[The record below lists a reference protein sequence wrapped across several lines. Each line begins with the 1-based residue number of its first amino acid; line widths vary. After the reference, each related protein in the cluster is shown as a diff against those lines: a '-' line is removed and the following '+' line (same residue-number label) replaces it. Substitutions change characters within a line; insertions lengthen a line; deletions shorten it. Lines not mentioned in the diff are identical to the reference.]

1 MVELAR
7 DVFIAVSNE
16 PDLELAARPELST
29 VVFRYVPPGLDKLDQ
44 PEREREIAAL
54 NNAIR
59 AALYRSGRAMV
70 AATKVDGRQFLKLTL
85 LNPLATVGD
94 IVGVIDLVRETG
106 AALAASSV
114 VEPVEAALEVAR

>member
-1 MVELAR
+1 
-7 DVFIAVSNE
+7 
-16 PDLELAARPELST
+16 
-29 VVFRYVPPGLDKLDQ
+29 
-44 PEREREIAAL
+44 
-54 NNAIR
+54 
-59 AALYRSGRAMV
+59 MV